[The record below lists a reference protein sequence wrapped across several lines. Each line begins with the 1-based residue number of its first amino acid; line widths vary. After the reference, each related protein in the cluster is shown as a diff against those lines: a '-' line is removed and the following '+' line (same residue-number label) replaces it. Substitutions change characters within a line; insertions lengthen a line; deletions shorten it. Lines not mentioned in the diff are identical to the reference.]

1 VCPGAATSDDTS
13 EDVVTDTYNNA
24 SGSDTSTPALTLSS
38 GEEMLGTVVMEMLQ
52 SGQEINRH
60 SLCVKL
66 AAKIDLSTDPA
77 LEAQI
82 SELIGLVLKKG

>member
-1 VCPGAATSDDTS
+1 
-13 EDVVTDTYNNA
+13 VTDTYNNA
-24 SGSDTSTPALTLSS
+24 SGSDTSTPALTTLSTA
-38 GEEMLGTVVMEMLQ
+38 EEMLGTVVMEMLQ

>member
-1 VCPGAATSDDTS
+1 M
-13 EDVVTDTYNNA
+13 TDTYNNA
-24 SGSDTSTPALTLSS
+24 SGSDTSTPALTTLSTA
-38 GEEMLGTVVMEMLQ
+38 EEMLGTVVMEMLQ
-52 SGQEINRH
+52 SGQEITRH

>member
-1 VCPGAATSDDTS
+1 M
-13 EDVVTDTYNNA
+13 TDTYNNA
-24 SGSDTSTPALTLSS
+24 SGSDTSTPALTTLSTA
-38 GEEMLGTVVMEMLQ
+38 EEMLGTVVMEMLQ
-52 SGQEINRH
+52 SGQEITRH
-60 SLCVKL
+60 SLCVNL

>member
-1 VCPGAATSDDTS
+1 M
-13 EDVVTDTYNNA
+13 TDTYNNA
-24 SGSDTSTPALTLSS
+24 SGSDTSTPALTTLSTA
-38 GEEMLGTVVMEMLQ
+38 EEMLGTVVMEMLQ
-52 SGQEINRH
+52 SGQEITRH

-77 LEAQI
+77 FEAQI

>member
-1 VCPGAATSDDTS
+1 
-13 EDVVTDTYNNA
+13 VTDTYNNA
-24 SGSDTSTPALTLSS
+24 SGSDTSTPALTTLSTA
-38 GEEMLGTVVMEMLQ
+38 EEMLGTVVMEMLQ
-52 SGQEINRH
+52 SGQEITRH

>member
-1 VCPGAATSDDTS
+1 
-13 EDVVTDTYNNA
+13 
-24 SGSDTSTPALTLSS
+24 
-38 GEEMLGTVVMEMLQ
+38 MLGTVVMEMLQ
-52 SGQEINRH
+52 SGQEITRH

>member
-1 VCPGAATSDDTS
+1 M
-13 EDVVTDTYNNA
+13 TDTYNNA
-24 SGSDTSTPALTLSS
+24 SGSETSTPALTLSTA
-38 GEEMLGTVVMEMLQ
+38 EEMLGTVVMEMLRT
-52 SGQEINRH
+52 GQEITRQ

>member
-1 VCPGAATSDDTS
+1 
-13 EDVVTDTYNNA
+13 
-24 SGSDTSTPALTLSS
+24 
-38 GEEMLGTVVMEMLQ
+38 MLGTVVMEMLQ

>member
-1 VCPGAATSDDTS
+1 M
-13 EDVVTDTYNNA
+13 TDTYNNA
-24 SGSDTSTPALTLSS
+24 SGSDTSTPALTTLSTA
-38 GEEMLGTVVMEMLQ
+38 EEMLGTVVMEMLQ